1 MGKLHVPGFLPTMWR
16 RWGILVAVTVL
27 TGCGGASVTVP
38 ALFPVPVVERLP
50 LAMGLHLDD
59 ALVNYVFT
67 EDLGEAGEWEIE
79 LGRAQEQMFTN
90 LLSGMFDAVYP
101 VADPQQPD
109 GQVAGVLVPAI
120 SEVQFSTPLQTR
132 TEYFEVWVRYQFR
145 LYDRDGQLVT
155 EWPLTA
161 YGKANEDNYGLQS
174 REPAL
179 QAAAVEACRDAMA
192 FFTVQFRSIPDVQRW
207 LLSEAGGP
215 MS

>member
-1 MGKLHVPGFLPTMWR
+1 MGKQRVPRSLLTMWR
-16 RWGILVAVTVL
+16 KWGILIAVTAL
-27 TGCGGASVTVP
+27 AGCGGASVTVP

-50 LAMGLHLDD
+50 LTMGVHLDD

-67 EDLGEAGEWEIE
+67 EDLGEGGEWEIE

-90 LLSGMFDAVYP
+90 LLSGMFDGVYR

-109 GQVAGVLVPAI
+109 ASVAGVLVPSI
-120 SEVQFSTPLQTR
+120 TEVQFSTPLQTR

-145 LYDRDGQLVT
+145 LYDRDGRLVT

-174 REPAL
+174 RAPAL
-179 QAAAVEACRDAMA
+179 PAAAVEACRDAMA

-215 MS
+215 TS

>member
-1 MGKLHVPGFLPTMWR
+1 MGKLHVPRSLLTTWKS
-16 RWGILVAVTVL
+16 WGILIAL
-27 TGCGGASVTVP
+27 ACLAGCGGARVTVP

-50 LAMGLHLDD
+50 LTMGLHLDD
-59 ALVNYVFT
+59 ELVNFVFT
-67 EDLGEAGEWEIE
+67 EDLGEGGKWEIA
-79 LGRAQEQMFTN
+79 LGSAQEQMFTN
-90 LLSGMFDAVYP
+90 LLTGMFDGVYP
-101 VADPQQPD
+101 VADPQHPD
-109 GQVAGVLVPAI
+109 GQVAGVLVPTI

-145 LYDRDGQLVT
+145 LYGRDGQLVT

>member
-1 MGKLHVPGFLPTMWR
+1 MLHVP
-16 RWGILVAVTVL
+16 VAVVMTWRTWGALLAVAAL
-27 TGCGGASVTVP
+27 AGCGGASVSVP

-50 LAMGLHLDD
+50 VSIGLYLDE
-59 ALVNYVFT
+59 ALVTYVFQ
-67 EDLGEAGEWEIE
+67 EDLGEGGEWEIE

-90 LLSGMFDAVYP
+90 LLAGMFDAVYP

-132 TEYFEVWVRYQFR
+132 TEYFEVWVRYQFQ

-215 MS
+215 TS